1 MKKFFIKDI
10 IDYKRRGEKF
20 STITAYD
27 YLSSKL
33 VSSSGFPLVLVGDS
47 ASMVVF
53 GYNDTTPISMD
64 EMVFILRAVVR
75 GSSGPVIVAD
85 MPFMSYQPSLEEAI
99 KNAGT
104 FIKEGANAVKV
115 EGADSPTLNKIRHF
129 VSSGIPVVG
138 HIGLMPQS
146 INITSGYSVQG
157 KTRAHAKKL
166 IKDAINLEDAG
177 IFCLVLEGVPAQVAE
192 LITKKIRVP
201 TIGIGSGPSC
211 DGQIQVFHDLMGL
224 DKNFLPKHAKK
235 FLDGFEALSSALKEY
250 ANSVA
255 DGSFPSNENYTCIEN
270 SILKNISEDN

>member
-1 MKKFFIKDI
+1 MKKYFIKDI
-10 IDYKRRGEKF
+10 VGYKKRGEKF

-33 VSSSGFPLVLVGDS
+33 VSSSGFPLILVGDS

-64 EMVFILRAVVR
+64 EMVFVLRAVVR

-157 KTRAHAKKL
+157 KTRSHAKKL
-166 IKDAINLEDAG
+166 LEDAIKLEDAG

-192 LITKKIRVP
+192 LITKKIHVP

-235 FLDGFEALSSALKEY
+235 FLDGFETLSSALKKY